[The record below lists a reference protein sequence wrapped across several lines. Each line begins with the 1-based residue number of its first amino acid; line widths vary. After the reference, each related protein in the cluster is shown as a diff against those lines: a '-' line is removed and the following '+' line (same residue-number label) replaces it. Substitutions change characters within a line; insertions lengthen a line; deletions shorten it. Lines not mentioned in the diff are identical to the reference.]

1 MVKKPFFSRFLESEK
16 SAELPVATPDT
27 TAGAADK
34 TTKWPSDKDEYAQ
47 TMKYPS
53 DADEMYDY

>member
-16 SAELPVATPDT
+16 VAELPVATPDT
-27 TAGAADK
+27 TAGAQ
-34 TTKWPSDKDEYAQ
+34 TNKWPSDKDEYPP

-53 DADEMYDY
+53 DTDEVYDY